1 MGSDESHFNV
11 SLIVRDKVT
20 TRLCPQ
26 TTTFLKKKDI
36 QSGIE
41 PRPLCFKPTHKPSCR
56 PPLVIP
62 PDNSRK
68 GAGLWMGL
76 WLLSSR
82 SRSQWALFYIY
93 MIKNLTASAISS
105 ELMIILQS
113 HLVRWCIIICWG
125 VFWKYWFAVSTKP
138 WVWAYYYW

>member
-1 MGSDESHFNV
+1 MEVGEEGDYLPIATMSPWNDSCIKIGSDESHFNV

-62 PDNSRK
+62 PGNSRK

-82 SRSQWALFYIY
+82 SRSQ
-93 MIKNLTASAISS
+93 
-105 ELMIILQS
+105 
-113 HLVRWCIIICWG
+113 
-125 VFWKYWFAVSTKP
+125 
-138 WVWAYYYW
+138 